1 MRRCISLLSGLLV
14 FGTTLDANAE
24 DSIDWRWRRFQA
36 WEYAATAGA
45 LAGGFYLRFG
55 APSPGGDWR
64 GGILFDDWVRDRTA
78 VENVENRR
86 MVVTVSDALYLGSM
100 GYRLVD
106 AVVVPG
112 VGWGNWD
119 TALQIAMIDLEAFGF
134 TAITLWGVQAMF
146 GRERPYVARC
156 PGFSEENCDPRS
168 EERNRSF
175 YAGHPAVAMTAAALT
190 CTHHAHLPLYGG
202 GAADTLACGAM
213 LGAAALTG
221 YGRAVTEMHY
231 ASDVVVGMGVG
242 AFAGFA
248 LPELLHYAHE
258 RPRTK
263 QAKRDPL
270 APRVVAAPLLGEQHL
285 GLGVTGVF

>member
-1 MRRCISLLSGLLV
+1 MRRCTALLSGLLA
-14 FGTTLDANAE
+14 FGFASEASAE
-24 DSIDWRWRRFQA
+24 ESIEWRWRRFQA

-78 VENVENRR
+78 VENVQNRR
-86 MVVTVSDALYLGSM
+86 TVVGISDAFYLGSM

-106 AVVVPG
+106 AVFVPG

-119 TALQIAMIDLEAFGF
+119 TALQLAMIDLEAFGF
-134 TAITLWGVQAMF
+134 TAITLWGLQAMF
-146 GRERPYVARC
+146 GRERPYVERC
-156 PGFSEENCDPRS
+156 PGYSEESCDPDS
-168 EERNRSF
+168 PERNRSF

-202 GAADTLACGAM
+202 GAGDTLACGVM

-231 ASDVVVGMGVG
+231 ASDVFVGLGVG

-258 RPRTK
+258 RPKLQKADRG
-263 QAKRDPL
+263 RL
-270 APRVVAAPLLGEQHL
+270 APRVMAAPMLGDGQL
-285 GLGVTGVF
+285 GLGVVGLF